1 MPESVGRHGPP
12 DPLPRFGDRRR
23 VRVGLLGGS
32 FNPAHSGH
40 RHIAE
45 VARRRLRL
53 DQVWLLVSPGNPL
66 KPRDGMAPLA
76 ARLASARTIA
86 DGRRV
91 LATGIEARLG
101 TRYTADT
108 VRALQARFPRTRFVW
123 LMGAD
128 NLAQLPRWRHWREI
142 VTALPFAVLPRPT
155 YSLRALAGPAARCLA
170 RARRNPAGATTLADA
185 PPPAWAFLPAAQ
197 RGVSATSLRAERGLR
212 AEQGEKAIAT
222 NPDAARTSSPDAP
235 APRRRAT
242 PRKAAA
248 AAGPRQAA
256 ARRPAAV
263 DDAALDR
270 LTAVIADS
278 LADDKAEDVVT
289 LDIAGRA
296 AFADRMVIA
305 TGLADRQIAAM
316 ATHLEERLH
325 EAGLKRLRTEGG
337 RGSDWVLIDAGD
349 IVVHLFKPE
358 ARVLYAL
365 ERMWGAELDE
375 PVEGTG
381 ATG

>member
-1 MPESVGRHGPP
+1 MRESVSRHDPL

-45 VARRRLRL
+45 VARRRLNL

-76 ARLASARTIA
+76 ARLASAQAIA

-108 VRALQARFPRTRFVW
+108 VRALQTRFPRARFVW

-128 NLAQLPRWRHWREI
+128 NLAQLPRWRHWRAI
-142 VTALPFAVLPRPT
+142 VAALPFAVLPRPT
-155 YSLRALAGPAARCLA
+155 YTLRALAGPAARCLA
-170 RARRNPAGATTLADA
+170 RARRHPSRATTLADA

-197 RGVSATSLRAERGLR
+197 RAVSATSLR
-212 AEQGEKAIAT
+212 AEQGEKAIAS
-222 NPDAARTSSPDAP
+222 NPDTRTATPSPDAP
-235 APRRRAT
+235 PRGVQTDRRRAT
-242 PRKAAA
+242 PRKTAA
-248 AAGPRQAA
+248 AAGPRRTA
-256 ARRPAAV
+256 ARRPAAG
-263 DDAALDR
+263 DGAALDR
-270 LTAVIADS
+270 LIAVIANS
-278 LADDKAEDVVT
+278 LADDKAEEVVT

-325 EAGLKRLRTEGG
+325 EAGLKRVRTEGG

-349 IVVHLFKPE
+349 IVVHLFKPQ
-358 ARVLYAL
+358 ARALYAL

-375 PVEGTG
+375 PAEGAG
-381 ATG
+381 VAG